1 MDLDALDLRLL
12 DQLQRDASLT
22 NLELAERVH
31 VSPATALRRTRRLV
45 EEGVIERTVALLST
59 DKLAPGL
66 SAVVEVTLEPQTA
79 RTLDAFEARATSDE
93 AVQQC
98 YRTAS
103 GPDFVL
109 LATVVDMPA
118 WHAFLRR
125 VMTDDA
131 HVRNVKS
138 YFVTKRAKFAPAIPL
153 ASGRPRGQTRG
164 QIPVSGV

>member
-1 MDLDALDLRLL
+1 MILDAVDLRLL

-22 NLELAERVH
+22 NQALAERIH

-45 EEGVIERTVALLST
+45 EAGFIERTVALLSA

-79 RTLDAFEARATSDE
+79 GTLDAFEARAVRDD
-93 AVQQC
+93 AVQQA

-109 LATVVDMPA
+109 FATVVDMPS
-118 WHAFLRR
+118 WHAFLQRL
-125 VMTDDA
+125 MTDELC
-131 HVRNVKS
+131 VRNVRS
-138 YFVTKRAKFAPAIPL
+138 YFVARRAKFAPAIPL
-153 ASGRPRGQTRG
+153 PRPG
-164 QIPVSGV
+164 PA

>member
-1 MDLDALDLRLL
+1 MLDAIDLRIL

-22 NLELAERVH
+22 NLELAARVH
-31 VSPATALRRTRRLV
+31 VSPATALRRTKSLV
-45 EEGVIERTVALLST
+45 EAGYIERTVALLSP

-66 SAVVEVTLEPQTA
+66 SAIVEVMLEPQTA
-79 RTLDAFEARATSDE
+79 QTLDAFEARAIADP

-109 LATVVDMPA
+109 FATVPDMPA
-118 WHAFLRR
+118 WHAFLQR

-131 HVRNVKS
+131 HVRNVRN
-138 YFVTKRAKFAPAIPL
+138 YFVAKRAKFAPAIPL
-153 ASGRPRGQTRG
+153 PRPPAR
-164 QIPVSGV
+164 

>member
-1 MDLDALDLRLL
+1 MELDSIDIRLL

-22 NLELAERVH
+22 NQALAERVH
-31 VSPATALRRTRRLV
+31 VSPATALRRIRRLV
-45 EEGVIERTVALLST
+45 AAGLIERTVALLSA

-79 RTLDAFEARATSDE
+79 NTLDAFEARAIRDD

-109 LATVVDMPA
+109 FATVVDMPS
-118 WHAFLRR
+118 WHAFLQRL
-125 VMTDDA
+125 MTDELC
-131 HVRNVKS
+131 VRTVRS
-138 YFVTKRAKFAPAIPL
+138 YFVAKRAKFAPAIPL
-153 ASGRPRGQTRG
+153 PRPASG
-164 QIPVSGV
+164 

>member
-1 MDLDALDLRLL
+1 
-12 DQLQRDASLT
+12 
-22 NLELAERVH
+22 
-31 VSPATALRRTRRLV
+31 VSPATCLRRTRRLV
-45 EEGVIERTVALLST
+45 DEGWIERTVAILST

-66 SAVVEVTLEPQTA
+66 SAVVEVTLDPQTA
-79 RTLDAFEARATSDE
+79 RTLDAFEARAVADG

-109 LATVVDMPA
+109 LATVPDMPA
-118 WHAFLRR
+118 WHAFLQR

-138 YFVTKRAKFAPAIPL
+138 YFVAKRAKFAPAIPL
-153 ASGRPRGQTRG
+153 PRPARPST
-164 QIPVSGV
+164 